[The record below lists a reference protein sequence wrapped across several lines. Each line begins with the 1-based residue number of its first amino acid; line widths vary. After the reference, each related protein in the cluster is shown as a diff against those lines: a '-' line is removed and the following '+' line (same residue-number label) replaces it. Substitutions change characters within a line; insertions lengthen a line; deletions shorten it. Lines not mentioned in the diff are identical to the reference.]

1 MTLISRWID
10 RLKSGLGVPEQ
21 RVAARLTN
29 PCLIVEI
36 SGYDYRTRDWSVGGA
51 CLQDFMGAIAVGDI
65 VSGTLRWPRD
75 NIGLA
80 FAAEVMRLETDGGL
94 ALRWLDL
101 PERILDEMEAH
112 A

>member
-1 MTLISRWID
+1 MTLISRLIG

-21 RVAARLTN
+21 RVAARSTN

-36 SGYDYRTRDWSVGGA
+36 GGYDYRARDWSAGGA
-51 CLQDFMGAIAVGDI
+51 CVQDFTGAIAVGDI

-80 FAAEVMRLETDGGL
+80 FAAEVMRLEQDGGL

-101 PERILDEMEAH
+101 PERILNEMEARS
-112 A
+112 